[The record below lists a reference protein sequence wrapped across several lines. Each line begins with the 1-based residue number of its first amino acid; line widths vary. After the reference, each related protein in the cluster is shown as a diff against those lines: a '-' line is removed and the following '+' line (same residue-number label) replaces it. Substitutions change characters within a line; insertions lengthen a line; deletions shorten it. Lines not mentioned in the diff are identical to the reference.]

1 MKRAV
6 VAVMKTTPRAV
17 FDDIATLME
26 MAGLK
31 DALKP
36 GATTILKD
44 NISWHLPLLS
54 ANTTPWQLEGA
65 IRALNAAGFPEII
78 SVHNNT
84 VVTDPV
90 RGLRLNKLAPVYA
103 RYKIPEK
110 YNFVPEQVSWEYPGR
125 P

>member
-1 MKRAV
+1 M
-6 VAVMKTTPRAV
+6 TV
-17 FDDIATLME
+17 FDDIAALMR

-36 GATTILKD
+36 GVTTILKD

-65 IRALNAAGFPEII
+65 IRALNAAGFPDLIA
-78 SVHNNT
+78 VHNNT

-90 RGLRLNKLAPVYA
+90 KGLAPQQAGAGLRTLQNPGEIQLRA
-103 RYKIPEK
+103 RTGPMGA
-110 YNFVPEQVSWEYPGR
+110 VPSQSR
-125 P
+125 A